1 MRRLES
7 KIVSA
12 LPFYFLDDLFRS
24 DEKAPCYQT
33 YNIRRYLDGDCMSD

>member
-1 MRRLES
+1 MRQLES

-12 LPFYFLDDLFRS
+12 LPSYILDDLFRG

-33 YNIRRYLDGDCMSD
+33 YI